1 MKVSALAV
9 AVASALGLDSAQTLK
24 VKSAID
30 VAFAADKAKDK
41 AKDEGGLG
49 NVEIEKAK
57 DAEKDEEAKDE
68 FPPEEKAKDED
79 ETDSDK
85 TRGKDKAKDKAKDDM
100 DDMDAEDED
109 ETVQPKK
116 SATGNSGAGGAEPTK
131 DKKAMDAAIKLAIDA
146 RDALHAARREV
157 EGVVGVVTYDSAA
170 EVYGAALK
178 KLGVDT
184 AGVDPSAYRSMFQL
198 AVDRETART
207 PVFASDSATVAGMAG
222 AIKGYNR
229 I

>member
-68 FPPEEKAKDED
+68 FPPKEKAEDED

-198 AVDRETART
+198 AVDRETARP

>member
-41 AKDEGGLG
+41 AKDAGGLG
-49 NVEIEKAK
+49 PVEIEKAK

-68 FPPEEKAKDED
+68 FPPKEKAEDED

-100 DDMDAEDED
+100 DDMDAEDDE

-116 SATGNSGAGGAEPTK
+116 SATGNSGAGGAEPAK

-146 RDALHAARREV
+146 RDELHAARRDV
-157 EGVVGVVTYDSAA
+157 EGVVGIVTYDSAA

-184 AGVDPSAYRSMFQL
+184 AGVDASAYRAMFRL
-198 AVDRETART
+198 AVDRETARA
-207 PVFASDSATVAGMAG
+207 PVMASDTATVSAMAG
-222 AIKGYNR
+222 ALKGFNR

>member
-41 AKDEGGLG
+41 AKDAGGLG
-49 NVEIEKAK
+49 PVEIEKAK

-68 FPPEEKAKDED
+68 FPPKEKAEDED